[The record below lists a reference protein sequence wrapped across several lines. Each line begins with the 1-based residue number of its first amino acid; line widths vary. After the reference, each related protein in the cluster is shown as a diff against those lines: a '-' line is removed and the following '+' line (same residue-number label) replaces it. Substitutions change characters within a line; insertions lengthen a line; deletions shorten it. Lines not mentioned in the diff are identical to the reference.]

1 MKNTVKYIFALVVI
15 SFIMTGTSFAIKRPL
30 KTEEA
35 KSADITGTFTLI
47 LYGGNYS
54 DDLETIAILDYERD
68 QYNFEP
74 YAPEFDY
81 RIKKGVPAKEALEE
95 AKKFV
100 SFHNSFWHFQL
111 SRIIDNKGD
120 TIGYELRPLYLPLTF
135 GVSDV
140 LDVSYWLKGGNKV
153 KVTIK
158 LIEPV
163 ERMRLPAGDVVGNGG
178 D

>member
-35 KSADITGTFTLI
+35 KSTDIIGTFTLI

-54 DDLETIAILDYERD
+54 DDLETIAILDYEGD

-81 RIKKGVPAKEALEE
+81 RIKKGVPGKEALEE

-100 SFHNSFWHFQL
+100 SFHNSFWRSQL
-111 SRIIDNKGD
+111 SRIVDNKGD
-120 TIGYELRPLYLPLTF
+120 TIGYELRPLYLPFTF

-140 LDVSYWLKGGNKV
+140 LEVNYWLKEGNKV

-158 LIEPV
+158 LIKSV
-163 ERMRLPAGDVVGNGG
+163 ERMRLPAGDVVGGK

>member
-15 SFIMTGTSFAIKRPL
+15 SFIMTSTSFAIKGPL
-30 KTEEA
+30 NTEEA
-35 KSADITGTFTLI
+35 KAADITGTFTLI

-54 DDLETIAILDYERD
+54 DDLETIAILDYEGD

-100 SFHNSFWHFQL
+100 NFHNSFWRFQL
-111 SRIIDNKGD
+111 SRIGDNKGD
-120 TIGYELRPLYLPLTF
+120 TIGFEVRPLYFPFTF

-140 LDVSYWLKGGNKV
+140 LEVNYWLKEGNKV

-158 LIEPV
+158 LIQSV
-163 ERMRLPAGDVVGNGG
+163 ERRRFPGGYGIGNGG